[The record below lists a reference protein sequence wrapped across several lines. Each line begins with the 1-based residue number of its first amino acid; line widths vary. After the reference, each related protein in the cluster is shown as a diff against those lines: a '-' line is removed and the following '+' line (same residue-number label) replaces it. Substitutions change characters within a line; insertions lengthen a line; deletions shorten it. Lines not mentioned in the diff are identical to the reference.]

1 MQRHVTSSICC
12 LCLAMPRHSHAP
24 LVTEQGALMAYNC
37 EQERCLPS
45 TKAPLISMQIEKA
58 HRIMYSL
65 DPKAVGNGKANVVVS
80 RPKWDAHPSQPYI
93 HHETVSPRYAKSS
106 RNARD
111 NGHNRPQC
119 FCACSSL
126 HGELCGSNLF
136 LYVYMHTL
144 MYTWCWCQLASLHWL
159 FGLVA

>member
-1 MQRHVTSSICC
+1 
-12 LCLAMPRHSHAP
+12 
-24 LVTEQGALMAYNC
+24 
-37 EQERCLPS
+37 
-45 TKAPLISMQIEKA
+45 
-58 HRIMYSL
+58 MYSL

-136 LYVYMHTL
+136 LYVYMRIL
-144 MYTWCWCQLASLHWL
+144 MYTWCFCHLTCLSALAVWSSGMILGLGPRGPGFNSQNSPARVSLGNSLSYSESSHHHL
-159 FGLVA
+159 YFV